1 MKNDIESILK
11 EQGFSKT
18 FINLFMNLYRTC
30 LKKNIPYPFFYV
42 MVCLKD

>member
-18 FINLFMNLYRTC
+18 FINKFMNLYSIC